1 MKETI
6 GKGREGNRKTR
17 VARQAVGLPARRRR
31 WRQRRTGTGTGPGPN
46 GRGGWQG
53 IEKGG
58 KARRLRACEGQE
70 GE

>member
-31 WRQRRTGTGTGPGPN
+31 WEAEADGDGDGDGA
-46 GRGGWQG
+46 G
-53 IEKGG
+53 
-58 KARRLRACEGQE
+58 A
-70 GE
+70 